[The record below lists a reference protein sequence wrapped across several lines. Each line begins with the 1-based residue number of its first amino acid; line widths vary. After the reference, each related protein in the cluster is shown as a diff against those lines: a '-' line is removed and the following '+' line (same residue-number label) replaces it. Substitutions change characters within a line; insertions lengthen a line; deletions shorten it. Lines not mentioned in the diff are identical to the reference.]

1 MDRIETIKL
10 YEYELNNFYDN
21 VFKFWSQLPSKF
33 VSEFVEFF
41 PKTVYMI
48 NSRAGTNSLSILKQQ
63 LNSFISIKI
72 DYLTACVEQE
82 RNVNLDRVHR
92 IHTKPPLTFTFKSI
106 DSSLYPIELSCHIDK
121 LIEEIIIEIY
131 STTKYTEWMRS
142 DSPKINKLE
151 LSKLFTPPH
160 SCLENMKRLKELELQ
175 MLRIVQEDIA
185 REASEQKEIAR
196 HAWENA

>member
-10 YEYELNNFYDN
+10 YECELNNFYDN
-21 VFKFWSQLPSKF
+21 VFEFWSQLPSKF

-41 PKTVYMI
+41 PKTIYTI
-48 NSRAGTNSLSILKQQ
+48 NSRGGTNSLSILKQK
-63 LNSFISIKI
+63 LNSFISKKI

-82 RNVNLDRVHR
+82 RNVNLDR

-106 DSSLYPIELSCHIDK
+106 DRSLYPMELNCHIEK
-121 LIEEIIIEIY
+121 IIEEIIIEIY
-131 STTKYTEWMRS
+131 TATKYTEWMLS

-151 LSKLFTPPH
+151 LSKLFTLPH
-160 SCLENMKRLKELELQ
+160 SCLESMKRLKELELQ

-185 REASEQKEIAR
+185 REVSEQKKIAR